1 MTDQP
6 VTPAPVPAAPAAP
19 SEPTVP
25 TIQYDDFAKVQLR
38 VATVLKA
45 EAIEKSKKLLRL
57 QIDLGN
63 EQRQI
68 LAGIKE
74 HYSPEEI
81 VGKQIVVVANLAREV
96 IKGEVSNGMLLAA
109 SDAATGK
116 VIVLSPSV
124 GVQAGSGV
132 R

>member
-1 MTDQP
+1 MSDTQP
-6 VTPAPVPAAPAAP
+6 TSSAPITPAAPASTGPA
-19 SEPTVP
+19 

-57 QIDLGN
+57 QVDLGD

-74 HYSPEEI
+74 HYAPEDL
-81 VGKQIVVVANLAREV
+81 VGKQIVVVVNLAPREV
-96 IKGEVSNGMLLAA
+96 IKNEVSNGMLLAA
-109 SDAATGK
+109 SDPATGK
-116 VIVLSPSV
+116 VIVVSPSAPV
-124 GVQAGSGV
+124 PPGSGV